1 MALNKDFLRDQA
13 KQDEERR
20 QAAISGGGGKIMTIP
35 YSQNGNNTLIR
46 VLPARSEANG
56 IPFQEI
62 TLHYGFIGG
71 DGKNRVYVC
80 SKEKHGSCPICDRA
94 EWLAA
99 NQKQKEAQNIGPQTF
114 FLYNVVDGEGKVK
127 VLRAKKSQHREIR
140 ATMLRE
146 DGDITDLNTGAIL
159 EVERVKTDPYCRV
172 WVKAKGA
179 LLDSIKNGLELD
191 DLTAVYL
198 ENTPEELEK
207 VLNGEDVNAARLS
220 NQNATQPTNSSPL
233 LAGMQVQ
240 NSNVASATPAASAP
254 AAAPAANTQT
264 ADDPNLNK
272 LKAMLQED

>member
-1 MALNKDFLRDQA
+1 MALNKNFLREQA
-13 KQDEERR
+13 KHDEERK
-20 QAAISGGGGKIMTIP
+20 QAALSGGGGRIVTIP
-35 YSQNGNNTLIR
+35 YSTNGNNTLLR
-46 VLPARSEANG
+46 VLPARPETDG
-56 IPFQEI
+56 IPFHEI

-80 SKEKHGSCPICDRA
+80 SKEKHGACPICDRA
-94 EWLAA
+94 DWLTA

-114 FLYNVVDGEGKVK
+114 FLYNIVDGEGKVK

-146 DGDITDLNTGAIL
+146 DGDITDLKTGAIL

-179 LLDSIKNGLELD
+179 LPDSIVNGLELE
-191 DLTAVYL
+191 DLTSVYI

-207 VLNGEDVNAARLS
+207 VLNGEDVNAAKLS

-233 LAGMQVQ
+233 LAGMQIT
-240 NSNVASATPAASAP
+240 NSASASQPEPVKTAETSAVGD
-254 AAAPAANTQT
+254 T
-264 ADDPNLNK
+264 NLNK